1 MNEKSKPSND
11 VRATEQVVRYEITDH
26 IARITIDRPERRN
39 AIGTAVRRGLIE
51 AFADAAVNPNVW
63 VVILTGTGDQA
74 FCAGG
79 DLKEND
85 ANARAGGR
93 FPVPMTGPERNVYEV
108 ILETYKPTIAALN
121 GLAYGGGLELALACD
136 IRIAAEHVKLC
147 LPEAK
152 RGMGANF
159 ASVLLPR
166 LIPRA
171 LAFQMLYTAE
181 PITVQQAAQW
191 GLINMVVP
199 GDKLAETVD
208 AFTRKLV
215 RNAPVTLQR
224 YKHMVTK
231 GADVPVFAALRLD
244 PGANPYLS
252 EDRGEGVRAF
262 VEKREPQWR
271 GR

>member
-1 MNEKSKPSND
+1 MNETPKDTND
-11 VRATEQVVRYEITDH
+11 ESTRQVVRYEIADH

-39 AIGTAVRRGLIE
+39 AIGTEVRRGLIE
-51 AFADAAVNPNVW
+51 SFADAAANPDVW

-85 ANARAGGR
+85 AGARAGRR
-93 FPVPMTGPERNVYEV
+93 FPVPMTGPDRNVYET
-108 ILETYKPTIAALN
+108 ILETYKPTIAAIN
-121 GLAYGGGLELALACD
+121 GLAHGGGLELALACD
-136 IRIAAEHVKLC
+136 IRIAADHVKLC

-181 PITVQQAAQW
+181 PITAQQAEQW
-191 GLINMVVP
+191 GLLNKVVP
-199 GDKLAETVD
+199 ADKLAETVD
-208 AFTRKLV
+208 AFARQLV
-215 RNAPVTLQR
+215 KNAPVTLRR
-224 YKHMVTK
+224 YKHMVVK
-231 GADVPVFAALRLD
+231 GADLPVFAALRLD

-252 EDRGEGVRAF
+252 EDRAEGVRAF
-262 VEKREPQWR
+262 VEKREPRWR